1 MNPFAPSPSIAPR
14 TAPLVLI
21 AAILC
26 LLLAAAPAAG
36 AQVAK
41 KCRAGQV
48 AWQVNGKTVCL
59 KTAKLPTSPPRPT
72 LESRAAAWF
81 SAATAPKSPV
91 RRPGRGIKL
100 SAKLRRAIPRIAK
113 LTAAA
118 IKPQANA
125 FRAKRAAGVATVV
138 DRQAIDGV
146 TKTLPGGV
154 EVELSGE
161 LRRDE
166 NGNTTGDVVVDTKVD
181 GQTVR
186 FKTEIDDTS
195 NKLMPEVGCPT
206 ADGKLSV
213 SHTSSEG
220 GTVMVLR
227 GRRVVKSRTVRLR
240 TTFRAEGQVGRD
252 ARLQSVKATTT
263 SVFGLYERGIQLET
277 TTVGHTTAEREGA
290 IVLAGT
296 PSVKARVRVVG
307 ASAAQE
313 RAAERDLAAKT
324 ALSPGTAKSSSIGA
338 DLGRWRMLTDEYK
351 WYQLPNYCAR
361 AELTP
366 AIGTLGE
373 GDSLQ
378 VSATVQAVE
387 TGGEGA
393 GSFAQPEVSR
403 GAFALAKAEVDP
415 GSPARFIATGGKP
428 GSDRV
433 TVASSTVVSSTA
445 GRAIAEWEA
454 ESPEVNVPESFGGWI
469 ESETVGGGARFRFDA
484 MFDFVRTTIN
494 YGPNGFVNVW
504 YELDHIDAM
513 NESLN
518 AYGPTDGCRIEAK
531 SSAGWQINS
540 GDVELRRAGH
550 GAPWTFALHVD
561 FSIPNQLFGPIDCPP
576 GAEPPS
582 YTADIVNY
590 LYSSP
595 AGTDFRPIWS
605 GSTPTDMRIIDQN
618 VGGVSGPG
626 MFPTTASWGLIGSY

>member
-1 MNPFAPSPSIAPR
+1 MNRTSPSPSIAQR

-21 AAILC
+21 ASILV
-26 LLLAAAPAAG
+26 LLLAATPAAG
-36 AQVAK
+36 AQAAK
-41 KCRAGQV
+41 QCRAGQL
-48 AWQVNGKTVCL
+48 AWQVNGKSVCL
-59 KTAKLPTSPPRPT
+59 KTAKLPISPPRPT
-72 LESRAAAWF
+72 LESRTVAWF
-81 SAATAPKSPV
+81 GAATAPKSPIRGA
-91 RRPGRGIKL
+91 RRSIKL
-100 SAKLRRAIPRIAK
+100 PAKLRRAIPRIAR
-113 LTAAA
+113 LTAAT
-118 IKPQANA
+118 IKSEASG
-125 FRAKRAAGVATVV
+125 FRAKRTAGIATVV
-138 DRQAIDGV
+138 ARETIDGG

-161 LRRDE
+161 LRRDDK
-166 NGNTTGDVVVDTKVD
+166 GNTTADMVVDAKVD

-186 FKTEIDDTS
+186 FKSEIDDTS

-240 TTFRAEGQVGRD
+240 TTFKAEGQVGRD

-263 SVFGLYERGIQLET
+263 SVSGFYERGLQLES

-290 IVLAGT
+290 IVAAGT
-296 PSVKARVRVVG
+296 PSVRVKVRAAG

-313 RAAERDLAAKT
+313 RAAERETAAKL
-324 ALSPGTAKSSSIGA
+324 ADSPTTAKVSSIGA

-366 AIGTLGE
+366 VLGTLGE

-378 VSATVQAVE
+378 VTGAVHAVE
-387 TGGEGA
+387 TGGEAA
-393 GSFAQPEVSR
+393 GSFAQPQVSR
-403 GAFALAKAEVDP
+403 GAFAVAKAEVEP
-415 GSPARFIATGGKP
+415 GSPARFIATGGEP
-428 GSDRV
+428 GSDRL
-433 TVASSTVVSSTA
+433 TVASSTIVSSTA

-454 ESPEVNVPESFGGWI
+454 ESPEVNVPQSFGGWI
-469 ESETVGGGARFRFDA
+469 ESETLGGGARFRFDA
-484 MFDFVRTTIN
+484 MFDFNRTAIN

-550 GAPWTFALHVD
+550 DAPWTFALHVD
-561 FSIPNQLFGPIDCPP
+561 FSIPDQLFGPVDCPP

-582 YTADIVNY
+582 YTGDIMNY

-626 MFPTTASWGLIGSY
+626 MFPTTASWGLIGTF